1 MSGSSGENK
10 MKIKEL
16 TVEQLQALI
25 EDTIEAKMD
34 EILGDPDEGLDLR
47 DEVKA
52 KLRKSLAATERGEKG
67 IPIEEVARK
76 LGLEW
81 E

>member
-1 MSGSSGENK
+1 MLGSSGENK

-34 EILGDPDEGLDLR
+34 EILGDPDEGLELR

-52 KLRKSLAATERGEKG
+52 KLRKSLAATERGGKG